1 MATHRAVIA
10 KHLATAWDWL
20 ELGSSTQQVLGAPP
34 RVLTDYARKYNE
46 DLDSYPIFIAGF
58 TRDVTERAVR

>member
-1 MATHRAVIA
+1 MAVIA
-10 KHLATAWDWL
+10 NHLATAWDWL

-46 DLDSYPIFIAGF
+46 DLDSYPIFVAGF
-58 TRDVTERAVR
+58 PAT